1 VGDEFTGR
9 KMKCPKCKTRIRH
22 HKDGTIELL
31 TVGNPPPV
39 PAAPAAAPAPAV
51 EEKHETTVAVS
62 LMPEAESKLVAAS
75 ESKQN
80 QIVGWGVGGL
90 FVLFMVVMGI
100 ALNLYVLAIFALAAG
115 LVAAFVGLSMR
126 YKRKSAELQSLE
138 QKAAIREKE
147 EKTEPIPKV

>member
-22 HKDGTIELL
+22 HQDGNIELL
-31 TVGNPPPV
+31 TVGNPPP
-39 PAAPAAAPAPAV
+39 APAASPAPAPAV

-62 LMPEAESKLVAAS
+62 LMPEAVSKLVAAS

-126 YKRKSAELQSLE
+126 YKKKSAELRSLE
-138 QKAAIREKE
+138 QKAALREKE